1 MSKYDPL
8 YEHLLFSGRDKVTMS
23 FSEIEQVLGGPLP
36 ASAHKHNEWWA
47 NNPSGHSQAKAW
59 YTASY
64 KTEGVKVEVG
74 SITFVL
80 DLPHGGGLMEAKQA
94 VYSAAGMKPP
104 GEATHQPGKRL
115 HPAFG
120 SLNGTTIV
128 APGYDL
134 TAPTSLL
141 LDEPDA
147 AA

>member
-1 MSKYDPL
+1 MSKYEPL
-8 YEHLLFSGRDKVTMS
+8 YEHLLFSGRDEVTMS
-23 FSEIEQVLGGPLP
+23 FSEIEHVLGKPLP
-36 ASAHKHNEWWA
+36 ASARKHNEWWA

-64 KTEGVKVEVG
+64 KTKGVKVEVG

-94 VYSAAGMKPP
+94 VYSAAGMKAPH
-104 GEATHQPGKRL
+104 EAAPQRGKRL

-120 SLNGTTIV
+120 SLRGTTIV

-134 TAPTSLL
+134 TAPTSRLV
-141 LDEPDA
+141 DEPDVA
-147 AA
+147 S

>member
-8 YEHLLFSGRDKVTMS
+8 YQHLLFSGRGTVTMS
-23 FSEIEQVLGGPLP
+23 FSEIEDVLGKPLP

-47 NNPSGHSQAKAW
+47 NNPSGHTQAKAW
-59 YTASY
+59 HMASY
-64 KTEGVKVEVG
+64 KTERVDVGGG

-80 DLPHGGGLMEAKQA
+80 DLPQGAGLMESKQA
-94 VYSAAGMKPP
+94 VYSAARMKPP
-104 GEATHQPGKRL
+104 GEASRQPGKRL

-120 SLNGTTIV
+120 SLKGTTII

-141 LDEPDA
+141 LDESDA
-147 AA
+147 AS